1 MRQWELTSHAFRH
14 CYLQVMTSIYINSL
28 FVSFLSLIKITD
40 IFYFYLLRQNEDLM
54 QNCENVIQEWEV
66 DINLSFLNKI
76 FTILH

>member
-1 MRQWELTSHAFRH
+1 M
-14 CYLQVMTSIYINSL
+14 
-28 FVSFLSLIKITD
+28 SFLSLIKITD